1 MKKKKIN
8 IVIIGGSG
16 FIGSNIADYFA
27 KEKFNVK
34 VIDKKKINF
43 SSEKIKYLNIDVS
56 NASKVANEIKKED
69 IVFYLAD
76 IADINEAKKNPMLTI
91 RQNILNLTSILHC
104 LRNSKIQRFIYGSSL
119 YVYSPAGSVYR
130 ATKQSAEI
138 LIETLS
144 ELYKLNYTFIRF
156 GSIYGKR
163 AQSWNGLNKFISQI
177 ISKKKVVYGGTG
189 QEMREY
195 INVSDAAKI
204 SFEIAM
210 NKKFENKA
218 VSISA
223 QQAITVDHLFSL
235 IFEIYGIKKK
245 VTYLN
250 KKNLD
255 DHYGFTPYRY
265 YPASSVKIVP
275 NSTKDLGE
283 GILEIIN
290 EINKTNK

>member
-91 RQNILNLTSILHC
+91 RQNILNLTSIIHC
-104 LRNSKIQRFIYGSSL
+104 LRNSKIQCYIYGSSL

-177 ISKKKVVYGGTG
+177 ISKKK
-189 QEMREY
+189 
-195 INVSDAAKI
+195 
-204 SFEIAM
+204 
-210 NKKFENKA
+210 
-218 VSISA
+218 
-223 QQAITVDHLFSL
+223 
-235 IFEIYGIKKK
+235 
-245 VTYLN
+245 
-250 KKNLD
+250 
-255 DHYGFTPYRY
+255 
-265 YPASSVKIVP
+265 
-275 NSTKDLGE
+275 
-283 GILEIIN
+283 
-290 EINKTNK
+290 